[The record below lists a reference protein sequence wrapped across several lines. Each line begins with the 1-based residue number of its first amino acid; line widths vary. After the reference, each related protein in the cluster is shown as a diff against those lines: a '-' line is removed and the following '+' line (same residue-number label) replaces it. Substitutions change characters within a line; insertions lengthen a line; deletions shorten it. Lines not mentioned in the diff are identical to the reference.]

1 MSLAAL
7 LPIYAVPPEPA
18 DETDDWP
25 PTTPYIDMVDDD
37 QIARSKSIQQQTG
50 KTFHLATRLLPERV
64 REATYVLYAFFRVA
78 DEVVDDADGVAPD
91 EQRAEL
97 EAIRAAAL
105 GECAT
110 DDPVLA
116 AFSELREEY
125 DLNDEDIEV
134 FIDAMVSDIDTDE
147 YATYDELEAYMDGSA
162 SAVGRMMTDVMNPD
176 DPEKALPHATALGEA
191 FQLTNF
197 LRDVREDI
205 VERDRIYLPQST
217 LAQHGVTNEQIRN
230 FEMDENVAAAMQ
242 TELRRAE
249 ELYERGVAGI
259 KYLPE
264 DCQLAVLLAAVLYAD
279 HHRLIR
285 THDYDV
291 LSTTPQLSTA
301 RKLYLLAKTRWRWI
315 WNKDPEAVFWA
326 VTGDSGGGM
335 LTRGGKLVDR
345 LPVR

>member
-1 MSLAAL
+1 
-7 LPIYAVPPEPA
+7 
-18 DETDDWP
+18 
-25 PTTPYIDMVDDD
+25 MVDDD

-78 DEVVDDADGVAPD
+78 DEVVDDADGVPPED
-91 EQRAEL
+91 QRQEL
-97 EAIRAAAL
+97 EEIRAAAL
-105 GECAT
+105 GERAT

-116 AFSELREEY
+116 AFSELREAH
-125 DLNDEDIEV
+125 DLADDDINV
-134 FIDAMVSDIDTDE
+134 FIDAMIADIDTDE
-147 YATYDELEAYMDGSA
+147 YATYEELEAYMDGSA
-162 SAVGRMMTDVMNPD
+162 SAVGRMMTDVMAPDNP
-176 DPEKALPHATALGEA
+176 EQALPHATALGEA

-217 LAQHGVTNEQIRN
+217 LDQHGVTNDQLRR
-230 FEMDENVAAAMQ
+230 FEMDDDFRAVMQ
-242 TELRRAE
+242 TELQRAE
-249 ELYERGVAGI
+249 ELYQTGVAGI
-259 KYLPE
+259 KYLPD

-285 THDYDV
+285 KRDYDV
-291 LSTTPQLSTA
+291 LSTTPQLATT
-301 RKLYLLAKTRWRWI
+301 RKLYLLARTRWRWI

-326 VTGDSGGGM
+326 VTSDGGGGVF
-335 LTRGGKLVDR
+335 TRGAKLVDR

>member
-1 MSLAAL
+1 
-7 LPIYAVPPEPA
+7 
-18 DETDDWP
+18 
-25 PTTPYIDMVDDD
+25 MVDDD
-37 QIARSKSIQQQTG
+37 QIARSKSIQQRTG

-78 DEVVDDADGVAPD
+78 DEVVDDADGVPP
-91 EQRAEL
+91 EQQRADL
-97 EAIRAAAL
+97 EEIRAAAL
-105 GECAT
+105 GDRET

-116 AFSELREEY
+116 AFSELREQY

-147 YATYDELEAYMDGSA
+147 YPTYAELEAYMDGSA
-162 SAVGRMMTDVMNPD
+162 SAVGRMMTDVMAPENP
-176 DPEKALPHATALGEA
+176 ERALPHATALGEA

-217 LAQHGVTNEQIRN
+217 LDQHGVTNEQIRN
-230 FEMDENVAAAMQ
+230 FEMDDDFAAVMQ
-242 TELRRAE
+242 TELHRAE
-249 ELYERGVAGI
+249 ELYEKGVAGI
-259 KYLPE
+259 KFLPE

-285 THDYDV
+285 KRDYDV
-291 LSTTPQLSTA
+291 LSATPQLGTA

-326 VTGDSGGGM
+326 VTSDGTGGVF
-335 LTRGGKLVDR
+335 TRGAKLVER
-345 LPVR
+345 LPVP